1 MNKKIS
7 TKEKQKAQDLKSEF
21 SKVHDQI
28 SEIQDQMFQLNT
40 KAENLIEQLEKLR
53 GEERNFMESLRKKY
67 GEGSLDPM
75 SLTYTTNGKKD
86 INTTIGI
93 LSEIIDNAVRLF
105 PLSLNII
112 LHAFF
117 RAVLA

>member
-53 GEERNFMESLRKKY
+53 GE
-67 GEGSLDPM
+67 
-75 SLTYTTNGKKD
+75 
-86 INTTIGI
+86 
-93 LSEIIDNAVRLF
+93 
-105 PLSLNII
+105 
-112 LHAFF
+112 
-117 RAVLA
+117 